1 MKKYDLVA
9 MGGTF
14 DIIHK
19 GHMALLT
26 EAFSI
31 SSDVI
36 IGLTSDEFAT
46 KNGKQL
52 INNYS
57 IRLET
62 LMSIIQKNFVNL
74 SFKSNDH
81 I

>member
-36 IGLTSDEFAT
+36 IGL
-46 KNGKQL
+46 K
-52 INNYS
+52 
-57 IRLET
+57 
-62 LMSIIQKNFVNL
+62 
-74 SFKSNDH
+74 
-81 I
+81 